1 MVKSVPKQKK
11 VLKVSK
17 EKVQTSSSSSTS
29 SSLSSLAPSSVFQC
43 SPPLQSN
50 GAKVAKVPLL
60 NSDEQKMYTKH
71 SSEIKQITA
80 LIILKSG
87 LCLAERPS
95 MSQIHQEHHL
105 FEDYEKVYRQL
116 CQDVIIGKRVSAI
129 PLKFVNISTSK
140 ADEVMS
146 GYGIRKKYSTFK
158 SYINNTLTV
167 IWRK

>member
-95 MSQIHQEHHL
+95 MSQIHQPTPGCVEPTHPGKPQAAYKLVTALNSSL
-105 FEDYEKVYRQL
+105 FRGPY
-116 CQDVIIGKRVSAI
+116 
-129 PLKFVNISTSK
+129 T
-140 ADEVMS
+140 
-146 GYGIRKKYSTFK
+146 
-158 SYINNTLTV
+158 
-167 IWRK
+167 

>member
-1 MVKSVPKQKK
+1 MVKSVPKQMK

-71 SSEIKQITA
+71 FDHTEERFMFSRATFYVTDSST
-80 LIILKSG
+80 
-87 LCLAERPS
+87 
-95 MSQIHQEHHL
+95 
-105 FEDYEKVYRQL
+105 
-116 CQDVIIGKRVSAI
+116 
-129 PLKFVNISTSK
+129 
-140 ADEVMS
+140 
-146 GYGIRKKYSTFK
+146 
-158 SYINNTLTV
+158 NT
-167 IWRK
+167 WMC